1 MDWKLSSHPHHTLQA
16 QIVARITQR
25 IEQGDWVAGTR
36 LPAQREL
43 AVRFGVNRSTVQAAL
58 DELKADGLL
67 ETRRGS
73 GAYVSGSAW
82 NALLARSQPNWQRH
96 IRMSVHRPNLHTIRL
111 INESEPDPSFIR
123 LGTGELSPELL
134 PAKQLERSLHDLKL
148 DPRALG
154 YSEPL
159 GSLRLRLAI
168 CNKLAAIGI
177 HAQPDH
183 VCIVS
188 GALQALQLISVGLL
202 EEGSAVFHE
211 SASYLNSV
219 HPFQSAGMRMLT
231 FQTDSEDSDARERLA
246 RAGRGRQSLLYA
258 VPTLNNPTGRSWTEK
273 ERKAVYEACS
283 DLRIPIV
290 EDDVYRDLL
299 FTPGLPPIKASDSSG
314 QVLYLGSLSKSLSPG
329 LRIGWI
335 VAPSPVI
342 ARLADVKMQTD
353 YGSSAFSQEIAA
365 HWLESGLYAHN
376 AGKLR
381 SELQARAVFAQQA
394 LHDKLGE
401 FANWK
406 TPEGGF
412 YIWLRF
418 RYPIVD
424 KKFFR
429 RLLDRKVLI
438 NPGYIYEPND
448 LHHIRFSYAYAS
460 QAEMITGLDVLR
472 EEVIRSLSN
481 TNT

>member
-1 MDWKLSSHPHHTLQA
+1 MDWKLSSRPHHTLQA
-16 QIVARITQR
+16 QIVARITER
-25 IEQGDWVAGTR
+25 IEHGDWAAGTR

-43 AVRFGVNRSTVQAAL
+43 AMRFGVNRSTVQAAL

-67 ETRRGS
+67 ETRQGS

-96 IRMSVHRPNLHTIRL
+96 IRASVHRPNRHTIRL

-134 PAKQLERSLHDLKL
+134 PAEQLQRSLHDLKL
-148 DPRALG
+148 DARTLG

-159 GSLRLRLAI
+159 GSLRLRSAVRTRLEG
-168 CNKLAAIGI
+168 LGI
-177 HAQPDH
+177 HAQPDNI
-183 VCIVS
+183 CIVS

-202 EEGSAVFHE
+202 EDGSTVFHE

-231 FQTDSEDSDARERLA
+231 FRPGSDVQERLA

-258 VPTLNNPTGRSWTEK
+258 VPALNNPTGRSWNEK
-273 ERKAVYEACS
+273 ERKTVYDACS

-299 FTPGLPPIKASDSSG
+299 FAPGLPPIKASDSSG

-365 HWLESGLYAHN
+365 HWLESGLYAHH
-376 AGKLR
+376 AEQLR
-381 SELQARAVFAQQA
+381 SKLQARASFAEQA
-394 LHDKLGE
+394 LHDRLGE
-401 FANWK
+401 FADWQ

-418 RYPIVD
+418 LHPIVN
-424 KKFFR
+424 KGFFR

-438 NPGYIYEPND
+438 NPGYIYAPDD
-448 LHHIRFSYAYAS
+448 LHHIRFSCAYAS
-460 QAEMITGLDVLR
+460 QEEMISGLDILR

-481 TNT
+481 PNR

>member
-16 QIVARITQR
+16 QIVARIAER

-58 DELKADGLL
+58 DELKADGLI

-96 IRMSVHRPNLHTIRL
+96 IRTSVHKPNRHTIRL
-111 INESEPDPSFIR
+111 INESEPDSSFIR

-134 PAKQLERSLHDLKL
+134 PAKQLERSLQDLKL

-168 CNKLAAIGI
+168 CNKLVAIGI

-211 SASYLNSV
+211 PASYLNSV

-231 FQTDSEDSDARERLA
+231 FQPASGVRERLA
-246 RAGRGRQSLLYA
+246 RAGSGRQSLLYA
-258 VPTLNNPTGRSWTEK
+258 VPALNNPTGRSWDEK
-273 ERKAVYEACS
+273 ERRAVYDACS

-299 FTPGLPPIKASDSSG
+299 FAPGLPPIKASDSSG

-335 VAPSPVI
+335 FAPSPVI

-365 HWLESGLYAHN
+365 HWLESGLYAHH
-376 AGKLR
+376 AGQLR
-381 SELQARAVFAQQA
+381 SELQARAVFAEQA
-394 LHDKLGE
+394 LQDRLGE
-401 FANWK
+401 FADWQ

-418 RYPIVD
+418 RHPIVD
-424 KKFFR
+424 KGFFR

-438 NPGYIYEPND
+438 NPGYIYAPDD

-460 QAEMITGLDVLR
+460 QAEMIMGMDILR
-472 EEVIRSLSN
+472 EEVMRALSD
-481 TNT
+481 

>member
-16 QIVARITQR
+16 QIVARITER
-25 IEQGDWVAGTR
+25 IEQGDWVVGTR

-96 IRMSVHRPNLHTIRL
+96 IRASVHRPNRHTIRL
-111 INESEPDPSFIR
+111 INESEPDTSFIR

-134 PAKQLERSLHDLKL
+134 PAKQLEQSLHDLKL
-148 DPRALG
+148 DPRMLG
-154 YSEPL
+154 YPEPL

-168 CNKLAAIGI
+168 CARLESLGI

-202 EEGSAVFHE
+202 EEGSAVFRE

-231 FQTDSEDSDARERLA
+231 FQPGSDTRERLM

-258 VPTLNNPTGRSWTEK
+258 VPTLNNPTGWSWNEQ
-273 ERKAVYEACS
+273 ERRDVYDACS

-365 HWLESGLYAHN
+365 HWLESGLYARN
-376 AGKLR
+376 AEHLR
-381 SELQARAVFAQQA
+381 SELQARAALAEQA
-394 LHDKLGE
+394 LHDRIGE
-401 FANWK
+401 FADWK

-418 RYPIVD
+418 RHPIVD
-424 KKFFR
+424 KGFFR
-429 RLLDRKVLI
+429 RLLNRKVLI
-438 NPGYIYEPND
+438 NPGYIYAPND

-460 QAEMITGLDVLR
+460 QAEMLSGLDILR
-472 EEVIRSLSN
+472 EEVMRSLSN
-481 TNT
+481 PNI